1 MRRNHTLQHSLIW
14 FENGG
19 WWFRILG
26 ECFGP
31 YKEMIEARYNLLII
45 QGLSFQLRQAISH

>member
-1 MRRNHTLQHSLIW
+1 MRRNHTLQRSLVW

-19 WWFRILG
+19 WWFKILG

-31 YKEMIEARYNLLII
+31 YKEMLEARYNLLII
-45 QGLSFQLRQAISH
+45 QGLSFQLRQALSR

>member
-1 MRRNHTLQHSLIW
+1 MRRNYMLQHSLVW

-19 WWFRILG
+19 WWFKILG

-31 YKEMIEARYNLLII
+31 YKEMLEARYNLLII